1 MVDRTMN
8 QQKLQ
13 EAIKT
18 FSQQNPQTNLT
29 SPDSQKQL
37 AAWISSF
44 LGNKNADD

>member
-1 MVDRTMN
+1 MN
-8 QQKLQ
+8 QQRLQ
-13 EAIKT
+13 EAIKI
-18 FSQQNPQTNLT
+18 FSQQNPQANLT